1 MYVEMNMTPTAFII
15 LMVAFMGAA
24 LIKIWFDESK
34 EKVFIVIFTFLG
46 LMVLLSLYMLMWVL

>member
-1 MYVEMNMTPTAFII
+1 MNMTPTAFII

-46 LMVLLSLYMLMWVL
+46 LMVLLSFYMVVWVL